1 MGLTLI
7 FKWKGTGLKVRRSDK
22 EKILE
27 KEGWGS
33 SLTEEQMDK
42 LDFAERKIAREG
54 LEHPLFLKAAWMK
67 TNVCLYL
74 CLTGLFGGIE
84 TFKYY

>member
-1 MGLTLI
+1 MPLTLI
-7 FKWKGTGLKVRRSDK
+7 FKWKGSGLKVRRSDK

-42 LDFAERKIAREG
+42 LDFAERKLANEG
-54 LEHPLFLKAAWMK
+54 VEKPLFLRAKDIDK
-67 TNVCLYL
+67 V
-74 CLTGLFGGIE
+74 E
-84 TFKYY
+84 

>member
-7 FKWKGTGLKVRRSDK
+7 FKWRGNLKVRRSDK
-22 EKILE
+22 EKILQ

-54 LEHPLFLKAAWMK
+54 VENPLFLRAKEIDK
-67 TNVCLYL
+67 V
-74 CLTGLFGGIE
+74 E
-84 TFKYY
+84 

>member
-22 EKILE
+22 EKTLQ

-42 LDFAERKIAREG
+42 LDFAERKLANEG
-54 LEHPLFLKAAWMK
+54 RDHPLFLRGKDIDK
-67 TNVCLYL
+67 V
-74 CLTGLFGGIE
+74 G
-84 TFKYY
+84 